1 MTKTTELKLELKR
14 SRDEAGCTTVDEA
27 LLANR
32 IVGLQR
38 RRLFLR
44 DLATM
49 TKIAT
54 AVQPFLPQGFQLL
67 PALADCRVEDGLVVM
82 DGDGL
87 DLSASDA

>member
-1 MTKTTELKLELKR
+1 MDCRKPSE
-14 SRDEAGCTTVDEA
+14 EA

-32 IVGLQR
+32 IIGLR
-38 RRLFLR
+38 RRPLFLC
-44 DLATM
+44 DLATT

-82 DGDGL
+82 DGDRL
-87 DLSASDA
+87 DPSVSDA